1 MNDDH
6 EQLETQSTTKRRL
19 GGVSDMT
26 IWRWQRERGF
36 PAPIKIAGRNFR
48 RSRDVSAWVRRQAMA
63 EAGQ

>member
-26 IWRWQRERGF
+26 IFRWQRDRGF
-36 PAPIKIAGRNFR
+36 PAPIKIAGRNYR
-48 RSRDVSAWVRRQAMA
+48 RAADIDRWVAQQAVEAA
-63 EAGQ
+63 E